1 MGITMTVNLLD
12 RFNFSKL
19 LYEEMKSINPGIS
32 VLENMEFCDALENII
47 PEQGWDSILLD
58 GMSEIECLVNSLE
71 YYQSIQLKPHSGSKI
86 VLDDSIIH
94 LTRMLFVG
102 LVTGAYPVDWINQ
115 HFYFDIRGF
124 YFLHRTTYFTQAVME
139 HLGGEPYCRF
149 EPRQNQFK
157 CAEAIGYKEFKEANV
172 YLDQFFMDCV
182 QKLATLQGKSVLLG
196 IAGPTA
202 AGKTEIVARL
212 LQRFKGAQKSVTTIE
227 MDNFLKDRDY
237 REAHGIDSLGREALH
252 LELFLSCLKDILAGE
267 KITTPRY
274 DFIAATSSHDLEGK
288 LKSGGIPLMVEP
300 ADIILIEGNF
310 PFLLPEVADLVSIK
324 VVYLTDDEIRLKR
337 KWRRDMDYRK
347 KYDQAYHMNRYFRE
361 QYLMAETVY
370 IPQMEICDLVVDT
383 TGGCIWVSQ
392 KTKQKLEN
400 RK

>member
-370 IPQMEICDLVVDT
+370 IPQMEICALVVDT
-383 TGGCIWVSQ
+383 TGAVSY
-392 KTKQKLEN
+392 TPLTLPTTYPV
-400 RK
+400 